1 MVGIDLP
8 AAHDGR
14 KHHTVG
20 DGKGGN
26 EVIQQHI
33 GAAEG
38 KGLEYRPHPL
48 KVQFLGGGE
57 GGTQLGGVVGIVIG
71 DGRTGV
77 GLAQHLKAAAR
88 PGKGRKPGGSLLRGG
103 AQLHGACG
111 GGHGIQ
117 DVMVAGD
124 LQVQL
129 GQRLAAEH
137 QGKAAVQPA
146 QVADIGG
153 VVVVG
158 LLPAEGQEAPLLPC
172 RRCHGPAGLFIAAV
186 IQDGMRLF
194 GKFGIAFHGVFHGVE
209 IFHVVVIDIEHQ
221 GDIGVGGKEGIL
233 EFAGLVHKALRCP
246 AAPVPAYGPQLA
258 ADDGGG
264 VQPRHIQDLHDHGG
278 GGGFAVGAAN
288 AQRLA
293 VPAGNSAQ
301 HFGTLPQRQ
310 AAFPRSDQFG
320 VGFHNGGGIEDE
332 IGAPDI
338 FGALPHRHLDAHLA
352 FQFDDVAFVIIAA
365 GDGIAPAV

>member
-20 DGKGGN
+20 DGKGRN

-48 KVQFLGGGE
+48 KVQLLGGGE

-71 DGRTGV
+71 DGSTGV

-111 GGHGIQ
+111 GGHGIK

-158 LLPAEGQEAPLLPC
+158 LLPAEGQEAPPLPC
-172 RRCHGPAGLFIAAV
+172 RRCYGPAGLFIAAV

-264 VQPRHIQDLHDHGG
+264 IQPRHIQDLHDHGG

-310 AAFPRSDQFG
+310 TAFPRGDQFG

-352 FQFDDVAFVIIAA
+352 FQLDDVAFVIIAA